1 MHGGMFPVH
10 DGRKQEAVIEFLCAA
25 SAEEEDEGKG
35 DEEGPRFVAYEPK
48 GEETDVL
55 RLEWRTRHACEDDVS
70 GGKGK
75 GGHWGFFTW
84 FILM

>member
-1 MHGGMFPVH
+1 MFPLH
-10 DGRKQEAVIEFLCAA
+10 DGRKQKAVIEFLCAA
-25 SAEEEDEGKG
+25 TTEEE
-35 DEEGPRFVAYEPK
+35 EEGGEGEQGPSFVSYGAPE

-70 GGKGK
+70 GEKGK
-75 GGHWGFFTW
+75 GGHWGVFTW

>member
-1 MHGGMFPVH
+1 MFPVH
-10 DGRKQEAVIEFLCAA
+10 DGRKQKAVIEFLCAA
-25 SAEEEDEGKG
+25 PTEVEDG
-35 DEEGPRFVAYEPK
+35 EEGEQGPSFVSYGAPD

-70 GGKGK
+70 GEKGK
-75 GGHWGFFTW
+75 GGHWGAFTW